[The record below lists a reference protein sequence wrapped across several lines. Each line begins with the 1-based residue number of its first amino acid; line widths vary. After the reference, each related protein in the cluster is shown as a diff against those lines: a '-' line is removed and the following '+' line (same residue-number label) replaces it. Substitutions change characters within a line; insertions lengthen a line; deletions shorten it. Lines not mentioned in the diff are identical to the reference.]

1 MHKAHVPTAARGF
14 TALAAAL
21 LLAACA
27 ATATRP
33 EDVAT
38 RAQARWDAVTQGD
51 FATAYQYLAP
61 GYRSS
66 VSSVQ
71 YQRSLLTQK
80 VHWTGA
86 KVIDSDCS
94 DNTCKVSISLDFEVV
109 KPVPGLNKYD
119 GTQKISEDWI
129 LADGQW
135 WYVPP
140 D

>member
-1 MHKAHVPTAARGF
+1 MRKTLVPMAVRGMA
-14 TALAAAL
+14 ALAATL

-27 ATATRP
+27 GTATRP
-33 EDVAT
+33 EDVNT
-38 RAQARWDAVTQGD
+38 RAQARWDALTSGD

-71 YQRSLLTQK
+71 YQRELLTHK
-80 VHWTGA
+80 VRWTGA
-86 KVIDSDCS
+86 RVIDSNCS
-94 DNTCKVSISLDFEVV
+94 DKTCKVSISLDFEVI

-135 WYVPP
+135 WYLPP